1 MSDAMEGR
9 AHIPRTVGTTAAV
22 AVAAFGLV
30 FVVGAGLAFALGYVS
45 ALELAVIWALIAG
58 GLSLYTD
65 PPGARRWWRAALWA
79 LAALLLGGLP
89 ILYLAWR
96 VAIRR
101 TAQEPN
107 VSR

>member
-1 MSDAMEGR
+1 MEGR
-9 AHIPRTVGTTAAV
+9 LPRTAGVTVAI

-30 FVVGAGLAFALGYVS
+30 VAVGAGLALAFDYVS
-45 ALELAVIWALIAG
+45 VLELGVIWALIAA

-96 VAIRR
+96 VASRSVN
-101 TAQEPN
+101 QEPN